1 MDDPPLL
8 DPSPDQSPQLPNQSQ
23 PLLSPLGI
31 YIGCWFACGLV
42 LVQLDLTTF
51 TFLILICGSSTQ
63 SNCLLSMDAAKF
75 RNYFESIE
83 DFFTFDNWISWS
95 EKFSDIGDAN
105 NETESG
111 RMFNLSFQMVTSR
124 RQDII
129 KREINMLEST
139 VTSRIIFSVLGY
151 ISFTSCFLYA

>member
-1 MDDPPLL
+1 
-8 DPSPDQSPQLPNQSQ
+8 
-23 PLLSPLGI
+23 
-31 YIGCWFACGLV
+31 
-42 LVQLDLTTF
+42 
-51 TFLILICGSSTQ
+51 
-63 SNCLLSMDAAKF
+63 MDAAKF

-139 VTSRIIFSVLGY
+139 PEERLYLLALGY
-151 ISFTSCFLYA
+151 FKTKDYATSQLLLEQCLLIAHGWEKAVSLRRIVDERVVHHGLIGIGITAFAAGLFVGGLAAFVRDFAATLAKKN